1 MDDMFFDDDIIN
13 MDALEKAECIFF
25 MTPEAIRNKDRASR
39 QERFSFYRDGGNP
52 KSSCQERFSF
62 YCTKRY
68 SDISTPHFY
77 SGVWYVLYFDSNGG
91 CALFSRP
98 QAAYEGDDEAENIKF
113 ELVECTSCD
122 ITFSTMHSIMDKL
135 QEYK

>member
-13 MDALEKAECIFF
+13 MDSLEKAECIFF
-25 MTPEAIRNKDRASR
+25 TTLEAIRNKDRASR
-39 QERFSFYRDGGNP
+39 QERFSLYR
-52 KSSCQERFSF
+52 K
-62 YCTKRY
+62 KRY
-68 SDISTPHFY
+68 SDIIGPDFY

-98 QAAYEGDDEAENIKF
+98 EAAYEGDNEAENITF
-113 ELVECTSCD
+113 ELIECTSCD
-122 ITFSTMHSIMDKL
+122 VTFSTMHSIMDKL

>member
-13 MDALEKAECIFF
+13 MDSLEKAECIFF
-25 MTPEAIRNKDRASR
+25 TTLEAIRNKDRASR
-39 QERFSFYRDGGNP
+39 QERFSLYRD
-52 KSSCQERFSF
+52 K
-62 YCTKRY
+62 CTNKGHRE
-68 SDISTPHFY
+68 DISRPHFY

-98 QAAYEGDDEAENIKF
+98 EAAYEGDNEAENITF
-113 ELVECTSCD
+113 ELIECTSCD
-122 ITFSTMHSIMDKL
+122 VTFSTMHSIMDKL

>member
-1 MDDMFFDDDIIN
+1 MDDMFFNDDIIN
-13 MDALEKAECIFF
+13 MDALEKAESIFF

-39 QERFSFYRDGGNP
+39 QERFSLYRD
-52 KSSCQERFSF
+52 KHI
-62 YCTKRY
+62 
-68 SDISTPHFY
+68 SDISWPTFY
-77 SGVWYVLYFDSNGG
+77 SGVWYVLYCDSNGC

-98 QAAYEGDDEAENIKF
+98 QAAYEGDNEAENIKF

>member
-1 MDDMFFDDDIIN
+1 MDDMFV
-13 MDALEKAECIFF
+13 DALDKVEHIFF
-25 MTPEAIRNKDRASR
+25 MTPEAIRDKDRSSR

-62 YCTKRY
+62 YCKKHY
-68 SDISTPHFY
+68 SNISEPNFY
-77 SGVWYVLYFDSNGG
+77 DGVWYVLYFDSNGG

-98 QAAYEGDDEAENIKF
+98 QAAYEGDNEAENIKF

-122 ITFSTMHSIMDKL
+122 ITFSTLKVIMDKL